1 VKIPAFIRDF
11 GLFNIFNTPYYNYSY
26 LIYTDFFLRCAEFF
40 ASSRHSSCEKRNR
53 VCRFF
58 SGKLRNQKA
67 YSKYSFSRS
76 LEVYETKE
84 KNILFGFSEKSKIS
98 EYRISLRAFNIRR
111 NLIHLLSRASVGA
124 YKAEL
129 KTKGI

>member
-53 VCRFF
+53 GFRFL
-58 SGKLRNQKA
+58 GKAPK
-67 YSKYSFSRS
+67 SKS
-76 LEVYETKE
+76 LFKIFFFRRLGVYETKE
-84 KNILFGFSEKSKIS
+84 KNILFGFSGKSKIS
-98 EYRISLRAFNIRR
+98 EYWLSLRAFNIRR